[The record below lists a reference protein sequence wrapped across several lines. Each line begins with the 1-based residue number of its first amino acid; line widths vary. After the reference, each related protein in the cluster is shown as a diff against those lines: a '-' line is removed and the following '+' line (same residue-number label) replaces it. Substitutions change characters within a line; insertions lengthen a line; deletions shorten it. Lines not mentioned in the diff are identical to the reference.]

1 MPSNVEIVTP
11 CATNGSS
18 PPIRT
23 AGTYA
28 EMAVGSAPNKTAM
41 AKNTPVTPSARG
53 VDGDDDDRQR
63 NQFHDRKITDEYS
76 VLADI
81 GKRQRRAYAQQP
93 ACE

>member
-28 EMAVGSAPNKTAM
+28 DMAVGSAPNKTAM
-41 AKNTPVTPSARG
+41 AKYTPVTPSARG
-53 VDGDDDDRQR
+53 DVGNDRQR

-76 VLADI
+76 VVADI
-81 GKRQRRAYAQQP
+81 GKLQRCAYA
-93 ACE
+93 